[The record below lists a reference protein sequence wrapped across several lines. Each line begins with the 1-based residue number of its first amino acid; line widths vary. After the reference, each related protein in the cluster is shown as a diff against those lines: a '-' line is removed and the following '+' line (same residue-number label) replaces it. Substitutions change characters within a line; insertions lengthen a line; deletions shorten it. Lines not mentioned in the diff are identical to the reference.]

1 MEQTNGIRG
10 MIDRRLLITLL
21 GLLVGLLLD
30 GPTAFAQQGP
40 TASARQVVIDHEY
53 EYKAAYLYHFAG
65 LCTWPQ
71 DEEGTSIVV
80 GVLGPNRFG
89 RQLERIR
96 RQSANSRRPIETL
109 TFPDVSELE
118 ACDILFVS
126 GRQEDAQANTQLAQV
141 MERLNN
147 QATLVFTEVNDRE
160 FFRQG
165 VAVNFYIENNRLKL
179 LINLQAAKDADI
191 EISERLQKLPS
202 VTVRGQ
208 EAGD

>member
-1 MEQTNGIRG
+1 

-21 GLLVGLLLD
+21 GLLVGPLL
-30 GPTAFAQQGP
+30 GGRMTVAQ
-40 TASARQVVIDHEY
+40 QVVIDHEY

-71 DEEGTSIVV
+71 DEEDTSIVV

-96 RQSANSRRPIETL
+96 RQSANLPRPIETL
-109 TFPDVSELE
+109 TFPDVSELD

-126 GRQEDAQANTQLAQV
+126 GKQEDAQAQLRLAQV
-141 MERLNN
+141 MERLKN
-147 QATLVFTEVNDRE
+147 QATLVFTEVEDRE
-160 FFRQG
+160 FLRHG

-179 LINLQAAKDADI
+179 LINLQAAEDAGI
-191 EISERLQKLPS
+191 TIPERLRKLPS
-202 VTVRGQ
+202 VTVRRQ
-208 EAGD
+208 EADD